1 MERPDRQKKRL
12 WIAIPIVVA
21 VWIATSVAMGL
32 APSAAMGL
40 QSDGRVAGCPDS
52 PNCVS
57 TTDER
62 PNFAVEPID
71 FQVAP
76 DAALK
81 QAKEALQREGGKA
94 IEDDGAHYLRATFVT
109 PVLRFRD
116 DVEIAIHPLEK
127 QIHIRSASRLGY
139 SDLGVNRKRA
149 ERLRSAISEGLVQ
162 TSPEG

>member
-1 MERPDRQKKRL
+1 MESPDRKKKRL
-12 WIAIPIVVA
+12 WIAIPIGIV
-21 VWIATSVAMGL
+21 VWIATNVAMGL
-32 APSAAMGL
+32 APSAAKGL
-40 QSDGRVAGCPDS
+40 QADGRVAGCPDS

-71 FQVAP
+71 FLVAP

-81 QAKEALQREGGKA
+81 LAREALQREGGNGIA
-94 IEDDGAHYLRATFVT
+94 DDGAHYLRATFVT

-116 DVEIAIHPLEK
+116 DVEIAIQPSDK
-127 QIHIRSASRLGY
+127 QIHIRSASRVGY

-149 ERLRSAISEGLVQ
+149 ERLRSAISERLAQ
-162 TSPEG
+162 PPPEG